1 MKRATAEQLEMS
13 GFIAERL
20 EDPEL
25 HMLSDSTPLNQFQTD
40 SPYLLG
46 HIPDKN
52 ADDYNLLF
60 SKKP

>member
-1 MKRATAEQLEMS
+1 MS